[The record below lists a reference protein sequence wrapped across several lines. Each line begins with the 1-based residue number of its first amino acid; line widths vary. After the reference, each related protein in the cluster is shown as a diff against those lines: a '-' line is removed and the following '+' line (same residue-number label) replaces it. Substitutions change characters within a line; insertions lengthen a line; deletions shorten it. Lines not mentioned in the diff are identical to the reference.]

1 MPTDDEKNHRQ
12 QIIAALKYLSEW
24 AKEQA
29 GRLASPTFR
38 TSTYYTAWEAQRD
51 RVERLFL
58 QAMTK
63 PDRVPR
69 RTGRPKIKLPEDEI
83 RTKEAAGVPV
93 ARLAR
98 EYGVSR
104 PTIYRVLEKREKAEP
119 RWSPSPQTVL
129 DEFLARHRPELAG
142 RTYLSAGR
150 RKEAI
155 IAAMVKAG
163 LGDGDDL
170 ARLDDS
176 ALALKI
182 MQAKGKK
189 AGG

>member
-12 QIIAALKYLSEW
+12 QVVAALKYLAEW
-24 AKEQA
+24 AKDQA
-29 GRLASPTFR
+29 GRLTTTTFR
-38 TSTYYTAWEAQRD
+38 TYTYYMAWEAQRD

-63 PDRVPR
+63 PDRAHR
-69 RTGRPKIKLPEDEI
+69 RKGRPKIKLPEDEI

-104 PTIYRVLEKREKAEP
+104 PTIYRVLEQRDKSEP
-119 RWSPSPQTVL
+119 RWSPSPQAVL
-129 DEFLARHRPELAG
+129 DEFLERHRPDLAA
-142 RTYLSAGR
+142 RTHLPAGLKKR
-150 RKEAI
+150 AI
-155 IAAMVKAG
+155 ITAMADAG
-163 LGDGDDL
+163 LGDDDDL

-176 ALALKI
+176 ALALKVV
-182 MQAKGKK
+182 QAAQKK

>member
-1 MPTDDEKNHRQ
+1 MLTDDEKTRRQ
-12 QIIAALKYLSEW
+12 QVVSALKYLAEW
-24 AKEQA
+24 AKDQA
-29 GRLASPTFR
+29 GRLDATTFR
-38 TSTYYTAWEAQRD
+38 TSTYYTAWEVQRD

-63 PDRVPR
+63 PE
-69 RTGRPKIKLPEDEI
+69 RTQRKKGRPKIKLPEDEI
-83 RTKEAAGVPV
+83 RTKEAAGVSV

-104 PTIYRVLEKREKAEP
+104 PTIYRVLERREKAEP
-119 RWSPSPQTVL
+119 RWSPSPQAVL
-129 DEFLARHRPELAG
+129 DEFLEKHRPEVAS
-142 RTYLSAGR
+142 RTYLSANVK
-150 RKEAI
+150 KEAI
-155 IAAMVKAG
+155 ITAMVKAG

-182 MQAKGKK
+182 MQAKQKK

>member
-1 MPTDDEKNHRQ
+1 MLNADEKTRRQ
-12 QIIAALKYLSEW
+12 QVVSALRYLAEW
-24 AKEQA
+24 AKDQA
-29 GRLASPTFR
+29 GRLDANTFR
-38 TSTYYTAWEAQRD
+38 TSTYYTAWEVQRD

-63 PDRVPR
+63 PDRVHR
-69 RTGRPKIKLPEDEI
+69 RKGRPKTKLPEEEI
-83 RTKEAAGVPV
+83 RTKEAAGVSV

-104 PTIYRVLEKREKAEP
+104 PTIYRVLERREKAEP
-119 RWSPSPQTVL
+119 RWSPSPQDII
-129 DEFLARHRPELAG
+129 DEFLAKHRPECAAKNHLPAG
-142 RTYLSAGR
+142 A
-150 RKEAI
+150 RKTAAI
-155 IAAMVKAG
+155 LAMVEAG

-182 MQAKGKK
+182 VQSKQKK
-189 AGG
+189 SSG